1 VIGRVVAAV
10 GLLVLLIGMDSVQ
23 AGVPEQVAR
32 LAADEAARLLG
43 RQAERAAATTLS
55 RRIARLAVEHGAETL
70 AAVRRAG
77 PEAVEVLE
85 RAGRRGALASH
96 LLAAHG
102 SEALIIARE
111 PALLEL
117 VARHGE
123 DAARALVR
131 HPGLART
138 VIEATGTPGA
148 RVLAGL
154 SSRNARR
161 LAMLAED
168 GTLIRIGRQDELL
181 NAIERHGDRAL
192 DFVWRHKGVLVVG
205 TLLAAFL
212 QDPEPFLSGARELGG
227 GVTSAV
233 AQPVLGAASHVGQA
247 VTKPLTL
254 IAIGT
259 LVVLIC
265 VGGYRVHKRI
275 ATARR

>member
-1 VIGRVVAAV
+1 VV
-10 GLLVLLIGMDSVQ
+10 LIGMRSVT

-43 RQAERAAATTLS
+43 RQAERAAASTLS

-70 AAVRRAG
+70 VAVRRAG
-77 PEAVEVLE
+77 PEAVEVIE
-85 RAGRRGALASH
+85 RASSRGGLVSH

-102 SEALIIARE
+102 SEALVIARE
-111 PALLEL
+111 PALLDL
-117 VARHGE
+117 VARHGD

-131 HPGLART
+131 HPGLARS

-161 LAMLAED
+161 LAMLTED

-181 NAIERHGDRAL
+181 GAIERHGDRAL

-212 QDPEPFLSGARELGG
+212 QDPGPFLSGARELGE

-233 AQPVLGAASHVGQA
+233 AQPVLGAVNHVSQA
-247 VTKPLTL
+247 ITKPLTL
-254 IAIGT
+254 VAIGT

-265 VGGYRVHKRI
+265 ALGYRVHRMI
-275 ATARR
+275 ARARR

>member
-10 GLLVLLIGMDSVQ
+10 GLLVVLIGMDSVH

-43 RQAERAAATTLS
+43 RQAERAAASTLS

-70 AAVRRAG
+70 VAVRRAG

-85 RAGRRGALASH
+85 RASRRGGLVSH
-96 LLAAHG
+96 LLGAHG
-102 SEALIIARE
+102 SEALVIARE
-111 PALLEL
+111 PALLDL
-117 VARHGE
+117 VARHGD

-131 HPGLART
+131 HPGLARS

-161 LAMLAED
+161 LAMLTED
-168 GTLIRIGRQDELL
+168 GTLLRMGRQDELL
-181 NAIERHGDRAL
+181 GAIERHGDRAL
-192 DFVWRHKGVLVVG
+192 DFVWRHKGALAVG

-212 QDPEPFLSGARELGG
+212 NDPEPFLTGARELGG

-233 AQPVLGAASHVGQA
+233 AQPVLGVANHVGQA
-247 VTKPLTL
+247 ITKPLTL
-254 IAIGT
+254 VAIGT
-259 LVVLIC
+259 LVVLVC
-265 VGGYRVHKRI
+265 ALGYRVHKRI